1 MIDRSKRS
9 YAIFLLAPMVFE
21 ELSDVK
27 DSLGHYRI
35 VEEPAAMRHF
45 TAKFELVGRES
56 CPGD

>member
-1 MIDRSKRS
+1 
-9 YAIFLLAPMVFE
+9 MVFE

-27 DSLGHYRI
+27 DSLGPYRI
-35 VEEPAAMRHF
+35 VEEPAAMGHF